1 MSKQIKIILVV
12 MLGCLVMA
20 WTDGVWQP
28 GYAMKSAVKIFFF
41 LGLPL
46 IFLRKEMT
54 SRLFGFR
61 KETLPKLM
69 ALGLGIFGF
78 ILASYFIL
86 GPYFD
91 FSSVVSGL
99 EEQLGVNAS
108 NFIFVAIYI
117 SFVNSLL
124 EEYFFRG
131 IAFIELKTLTSRK
144 FAYGFSATMFALYH
158 VAMLIGLFDW
168 YLIVLMLVALVVGG
182 FIFNFIN
189 EKDESVL
196 ASWTVH
202 LFANLAINT
211 VGFILFGI
219 L

>member
-1 MSKQIKIILVV
+1 MKKEMKIVLIVF
-12 MLGCLVMA
+12 LGCIVMA
-20 WTDGVWQP
+20 LTDGFWQP
-28 GYAMKSAVKIFFF
+28 GYAMKSAVKILFF
-41 LGLPL
+41 LGLP
-46 IFLRKEMT
+46 IFFLRKEMT
-54 SRLFGFR
+54 SKLFGLK
-61 KETLPKLM
+61 KETLPKLL
-69 ALGLGIFGF
+69 ALGLGIYGF
-78 ILASYFIL
+78 ILAAYFIL

-108 NFIFVAIYI
+108 NFIFVAVYI
-117 SFVNSLL
+117 SIANSLL

-131 IAFIELKTLTSRK
+131 VAFIELKSLTSRG
-144 FAYGFSATMFALYH
+144 FAYGFSAIMFALYH

-182 FIFNFIN
+182 FIFNYLN
-189 EKDESVL
+189 EKEGSIL

-211 VGFILFGI
+211 VGLILFGI
-219 L
+219 I

>member
-1 MSKQIKIILVV
+1 
-12 MLGCLVMA
+12 MA
-20 WTDGVWQP
+20 LTDGLWQP
-28 GYAMKSAVKIFFF
+28 GYAIKSVVKILFF
-41 LGLPL
+41 LGLP
-46 IFLRKEMT
+46 IIILRKEKM
-54 SRLFGFR
+54 SKYFGFR
-61 KETLPKLM
+61 KKTLPKLI
-69 ALGLGIFGF
+69 ALGLGIYGF
-78 ILASYFIL
+78 ILAAYFVI

-108 NFIFVAIYI
+108 NFIFVAVYI
-117 SFVNSLL
+117 SLVNSLL

-131 IAFIELKTLTSRK
+131 IAFIELKQLTSRR
-144 FAYGFSATMFALYH
+144 FAYVFSALMFALYH

-182 FIFNFIN
+182 FIFNYIN
-189 EKDESVL
+189 EKEESIL

-211 VGFILFGI
+211 VGLLLFGI

>member
-1 MSKQIKIILVV
+1 
-12 MLGCLVMA
+12 MA
-20 WTDGVWQP
+20 LTDGIWQP

-46 IFLRKEMT
+46 FVLRKEQL
-54 SRLFGFR
+54 SNFFGF
-61 KETLPKLM
+61 KKKMLPKLV
-69 ALGLGIFGF
+69 ALGLGIFAF
-78 ILASYFIL
+78 ILAAYFII

-91 FSSVVSGL
+91 FSSVVDGL
-99 EEQLGVNAS
+99 QDQLGVNAS
-108 NFIFVAIYI
+108 NFIYVATYI

-131 IAFIELKTLTSRK
+131 IAFIELKRCTSKR
-144 FAYGFSATMFALYH
+144 FAYVFSALMFALYH

-168 YLIVLMLVALVVGG
+168 YLIALMLLALVVGG
-182 FIFNFIN
+182 FIFNYIN
-189 EKDESVL
+189 EKEESIL

-211 VGFILFGI
+211 VGLLLFGI

>member
-1 MSKQIKIILVV
+1 MNKKIKIILIIT
-12 MLGCLVMA
+12 LGCIVMA
-20 WTDGVWQP
+20 LTDGLWQP
-28 GYAMKSAVKIFFF
+28 GYAIKSAVKILFF
-41 LGLPL
+41 LGLP
-46 IFLRKEMT
+46 IIILRKEQI
-54 SRLFGFR
+54 SKYFGFR
-61 KETLPKLM
+61 KKTLPKLI
-69 ALGLGIFGF
+69 ALGLGIYGF
-78 ILASYFIL
+78 ILAAYFVI

-108 NFIFVAIYI
+108 NFIFVAVYI
-117 SFVNSLL
+117 SLVNSLL

-131 IAFIELKTLTSRK
+131 IAFIELKQLTSRR
-144 FAYGFSATMFALYH
+144 FAYVFSALMFALYH

-168 YLIVLMLVALVVGG
+168 YLIVLMLVALIVGG
-182 FIFNFIN
+182 FIFNYIN
-189 EKDESVL
+189 EKEESIL

-211 VGFILFGI
+211 VGLLLFGI

>member
-1 MSKQIKIILVV
+1 MNKKTKIILIIT
-12 MLGCLVMA
+12 LGCIVMA
-20 WTDGVWQP
+20 LTDGLWQP
-28 GYAMKSAVKIFFF
+28 GYAMKSAVKILFF
-41 LGLPL
+41 LGIPL
-46 IFLRKEMT
+46 IFLRKEQI
-54 SRLFGFR
+54 SNFFHFR
-61 KETLPKLM
+61 KKTLPKLI
-69 ALGLGIFGF
+69 ALGLGIFTF
-78 ILASYFIL
+78 ILAAYFIL

-108 NFIFVAIYI
+108 KFIFVAVYI

-131 IAFIELKTLTSRK
+131 IAFIELKSLTSRK
-144 FAYGFSATMFALYH
+144 FAYGFSALMFALYH

-168 YLIVLMLVALVVGG
+168 YLIVLMLIALIVGG
-182 FIFNFIN
+182 FIFNYIN
-189 EKDESVL
+189 EKEESIL

-211 VGFILFGI
+211 VGLILFGI

>member
-1 MSKQIKIILVV
+1 MSKKIKIILIIS
-12 MLGCLVMA
+12 LGCIVMA
-20 WTDGVWQP
+20 LTDGLWQP
-28 GYAMKSAVKIFFF
+28 GYAIKSAVKILFF
-41 LGLPL
+41 LGLP
-46 IFLRKEMT
+46 IIILRKEQL
-54 SRLFGFR
+54 SKYFGFR
-61 KETLPKLM
+61 KKMLPKLI
-69 ALGLGIFGF
+69 ALGLGIYGF
-78 ILASYFIL
+78 ILAAYFVI

-108 NFIFVAIYI
+108 NFIFVAVYI
-117 SFVNSLL
+117 SLVNSLL

-131 IAFIELKTLTSRK
+131 IAFIELKQLTSRR
-144 FAYGFSATMFALYH
+144 FAYVFSALMFALYH

-168 YLIVLMLVALVVGG
+168 YLIVLILVALIVGG
-182 FIFNFIN
+182 FIFNYIN
-189 EKDESVL
+189 EKEESIL

-211 VGFILFGI
+211 VGLLLFGI

>member
-1 MSKQIKIILVV
+1 MNKKIKIILIIT
-12 MLGCLVMA
+12 LGCIVMA
-20 WTDGVWQP
+20 LTDGLWQP
-28 GYAMKSAVKIFFF
+28 GYAIKSAVKILFF
-41 LGLPL
+41 LGLP
-46 IFLRKEMT
+46 IIILRKEQM
-54 SRLFGFR
+54 SKYFGFR
-61 KETLPKLM
+61 KKTLPKLI
-69 ALGLGIFGF
+69 ALGLGIYGF
-78 ILASYFIL
+78 ILAAYFVI

-108 NFIFVAIYI
+108 NFIFVAVYI
-117 SFVNSLL
+117 SLVNSLL

-131 IAFIELKTLTSRK
+131 IAFIELKQLTSRR
-144 FAYGFSATMFALYH
+144 FAYVFSALMFALYH

-168 YLIVLMLVALVVGG
+168 YLIVLMLVALIVGG
-182 FIFNFIN
+182 FIFNYIN
-189 EKDESVL
+189 EKEESIL

-211 VGFILFGI
+211 VGLLLFGI

>member
-1 MSKQIKIILVV
+1 MSKKLKIILIIS
-12 MLGCLVMA
+12 LGCIVMA
-20 WTDGVWQP
+20 LTDGIWQP

-46 IFLRKEMT
+46 FVLRKEQL
-54 SRLFGFR
+54 SNFFGF
-61 KETLPKLM
+61 KKKMLPKLV
-69 ALGLGIFGF
+69 ALGLGIFAF
-78 ILASYFIL
+78 ILAAYFII

-91 FSSVVSGL
+91 FSSVVDGL
-99 EEQLGVNAS
+99 QDQLGVNAS
-108 NFIFVAIYI
+108 NFIYVATYI

-131 IAFIELKTLTSRK
+131 IAFIELKRCTSKR
-144 FAYGFSATMFALYH
+144 FAYVFSALMFALYH

-168 YLIVLMLVALVVGG
+168 YLIALMLLALVVGG
-182 FIFNFIN
+182 FIFNYIN
-189 EKDESVL
+189 EKEESIL

-211 VGFILFGI
+211 VGLLLFGI

>member
-1 MSKQIKIILVV
+1 MSKKLKIILIIT
-12 MLGCLVMA
+12 LGCIAMA
-20 WTDGVWQP
+20 LTDGLWQP
-28 GYAMKSAVKIFFF
+28 GYALKSAVKIFFF
-41 LGLPL
+41 LAVPL
-46 IFLRKEMT
+46 IILRKEQI
-54 SRLFGFR
+54 SNFFRFR
-61 KETLPKLM
+61 KKTLPKLI
-69 ALGLGIFGF
+69 ALGLGIFIF
-78 ILASYFIL
+78 ILAAYFIL

-108 NFIFVAIYI
+108 NFIFVAVYI

-131 IAFIELKTLTSRK
+131 IAFIELKSLTSRK
-144 FAYGFSATMFALYH
+144 FAYGFSALMFALYH

-168 YLIVLMLVALVVGG
+168 HLIVLMLVVLVIGG
-182 FIFNFIN
+182 FIFNYIN
-189 EKDESVL
+189 ENEESIL

-211 VGFILFGI
+211 VGLLLFNIL
-219 L
+219 

>member
-1 MSKQIKIILVV
+1 MSKQIKIILIIT
-12 MLGCLVMA
+12 LGCIAMA
-20 WTDGVWQP
+20 LTDGIWQP
-28 GYAMKSAVKIFFF
+28 GYAMKSAVKILFF
-41 LGLPL
+41 LGIPL
-46 IFLRKEMT
+46 IFLRKDFN
-54 SRLFGFR
+54 SKLFGFR
-61 KETLPKLM
+61 KETLPKLITF
-69 ALGLGIFGF
+69 GLGIYGF
-78 ILASYFIL
+78 ILAAYFIL

-99 EEQLGVNAS
+99 EEQLGVNAD

-189 EKDESVL
+189 EKEESVL

>member
-1 MSKQIKIILVV
+1 MKKELKIILVV
-12 MLGCLVMA
+12 IVGCITMA
-20 WTDGVWQP
+20 LTDGIWQP
-28 GYAMKSAVKIFFF
+28 GYAIKSAVKIFFF
-41 LGLPL
+41 LGLP
-46 IFLRKEMT
+46 IFFLRKEMT
-54 SRLFGFR
+54 SKLFGLK
-61 KETLPKLM
+61 KETLPRLL
-69 ALGLGIFGF
+69 ALGLGIYGF
-78 ILASYFIL
+78 IMAAYFIL

-91 FSSVVSGL
+91 FSAVVSGL

-117 SFVNSLL
+117 SIANSLL

-131 IAFIELKTLTSRK
+131 VAFIELKSLTSRR

-182 FIFNFIN
+182 FIFNYIN
-189 EKDESVL
+189 EREESIL

-211 VGFILFGI
+211 VGLILFGI
-219 L
+219 V